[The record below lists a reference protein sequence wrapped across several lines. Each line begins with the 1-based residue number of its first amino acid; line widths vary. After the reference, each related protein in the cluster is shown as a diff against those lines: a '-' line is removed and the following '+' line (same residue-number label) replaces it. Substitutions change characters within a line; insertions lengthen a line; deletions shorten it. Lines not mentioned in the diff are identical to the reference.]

1 MYNTI
6 RCVFFTRD
14 TVKRL
19 WLSPDEKQP
28 GPNLPYEEGNAMLVH
43 LMLELYNCDREL
55 LSNEPLIRRV
65 LDEYPGRVDMEKV
78 SPVHLY
84 DIETSNPLD
93 AGLSGFVVIAQS
105 HISLH
110 AWPEYGEVDIDICS
124 CKEFSQEDAIAFA
137 KEMFQTD
144 DVESHFVVRATRSL
158 RPEEPD
164 PVRFAEAMAARR
176 NRAAGLAPAEVG

>member
-1 MYNTI
+1 
-6 RCVFFTRD
+6 
-14 TVKRL
+14 
-19 WLSPDEKQP
+19 
-28 GPNLPYEEGNAMLVH
+28 MLVH
-43 LMLELYNCDREL
+43 LMLELYGCDRQL

-65 LDEYPGRVDMEKV
+65 LDEYPGRVGMERV
-78 SPVHLY
+78 SPVHVY

-137 KEMFQTD
+137 RQMFQTD
-144 DVESHFVVRATRSL
+144 DVESHFVVRGTRSQ
-158 RPEEPD
+158 RPETPNPARYE
-164 PVRFAEAMAARR
+164 AAMAARR
-176 NRAAGLAPAEVG
+176 EKMGVR

>member
-1 MYNTI
+1 
-6 RCVFFTRD
+6 
-14 TVKRL
+14 
-19 WLSPDEKQP
+19 
-28 GPNLPYEEGNAMLVH
+28 MLVH
-43 LMLELYNCDREL
+43 LMLELYNIERET
-55 LSNEPLIRRV
+55 LSNEPLVHSI
-65 LDEYPGRVDMEKV
+65 LDQYPGRIGMEKV

-137 KEMFQTD
+137 KETFQTD
-144 DVESHFVVRATRSL
+144 DIEAHFVVRATRSL

-164 PVRFAEAMAARR
+164 PVRYKQAMTARLTKGR
-176 NRAAGLAPAEVG
+176 GR

>member
-1 MYNTI
+1 
-6 RCVFFTRD
+6 
-14 TVKRL
+14 
-19 WLSPDEKQP
+19 
-28 GPNLPYEEGNAMLVH
+28 MLVH

-55 LSNEPLIRRV
+55 LSNEPLLRSV

-78 SPVHLY
+78 STVHLY

-93 AGLSGFVVIAQS
+93 AGMSGFVVIAQS
-105 HISLH
+105 HISMH

-144 DVESHFVVRATRSL
+144 DVESHFVIRGNRSL
-158 RPEEPD
+158 RPDVPD
-164 PVRFAEAMAARR
+164 PARYEAAMEARLAKTGVR
-176 NRAAGLAPAEVG
+176 

>member
-1 MYNTI
+1 
-6 RCVFFTRD
+6 
-14 TVKRL
+14 
-19 WLSPDEKQP
+19 
-28 GPNLPYEEGNAMLVH
+28 MLVH

-65 LDEYPGRVDMEKV
+65 LDEYPARVDMEKV

-164 PVRFAEAMAARR
+164 PVRLAEAMAARR
-176 NRAAGLAPAEVG
+176 NRNERMAPAEVR

>member
-1 MYNTI
+1 
-6 RCVFFTRD
+6 
-14 TVKRL
+14 
-19 WLSPDEKQP
+19 
-28 GPNLPYEEGNAMLVH
+28 MLVH
-43 LMLELYNCDREL
+43 LMLELYNIDRET
-55 LSNEPLIRRV
+55 LSDEPLIRGV
-65 LDEYPGRVDMEKV
+65 LDQYPTRVGMEKV

-124 CKEFSQEDAIAFA
+124 CKEFNQEDAITFA
-137 KEMFQTD
+137 KETFQTD
-144 DVESHFVVRATRSL
+144 DIEAHYVVRATRSL

-164 PVRFAEAMAARR
+164 PVRYDQAMALRLTK
-176 NRAAGLAPAEVG
+176 AGVR

>member
-1 MYNTI
+1 MKKGTILQKHNTLGGI
-6 RCVFFTRD
+6 
-14 TVKRL
+14 
-19 WLSPDEKQP
+19 S
-28 GPNLPYEEGNAMLVH
+28 MLVH
-43 LMLELYNCDREL
+43 LMLELYNIDREI
-55 LSNEPLIRRV
+55 LSNEPIIHSV
-65 LDEYPGRVDMEKV
+65 LDQYPGRVGMEKV

-84 DIETSNPLD
+84 QIETSNPLD

-137 KEMFQTD
+137 KEIFQTD
-144 DVESHFVVRATRSL
+144 DVEAHFVIRATRSL

-164 PVRFAEAMAARR
+164 PIRYEQAMEAR
-176 NRAAGLAPAEVG
+176 LAKTGGR